1 MNTERESNVPPITI
15 PTNAADAGGV
25 SRARRSMAYDEE
37 EEEDDEVVLA
47 RRRAD
52 DVVAVS
58 FEGATTLERTS
69 SSMFAPTDVLTIVRG
84 KTSPGDTSEDGV

>member
-37 EEEDDEVVLA
+37 EEDEVVLA

-58 FEGATTLERTS
+58 FEGATTLGRTS

-84 KTSPGDTSEDGV
+84 KTSPGDTSEGGV